1 MSEAEPWSYYPDG
14 SPVYSLADII
24 RKRSAI
30 TPEAIAFTEAGRLTS
45 FAELD
50 RRSSQVARALQ
61 RKDVGPGDRVAFI
74 GASGP
79 EFAEV
84 MYGAAKCRAI
94 FTAVNNRLSARE
106 VLAILADAE
115 PRVVVADPA
124 AAALVADVGTLGFDC
139 DTLITDLDYLAWRDH
154 ARDERPRRAGRARRD
169 RAHPVHLGHHRR
181 AQGRRAD
188 RPQPGL
194 CPARTARDIGLD
206 EGSVCA
212 APVPFFHVAGL
223 GMLLA
228 ANLNGGNLVL
238 EQPADMAG
246 VLRLLID
253 RKVTHAVLVP
263 TVLQRLLALP
273 ECTTADW
280 SALSYV
286 VYGASPIPLPV
297 LRDATEIIG
306 CSFLQSYGLTE
317 STGGFT
323 LLGPDDHVPAEE
335 FAHRLRSAGR
345 PMRGAR
351 VRVVDPVTLQDCPA
365 GQRGEVL
372 VAGSRIMKG
381 YWRKPEQT
389 AEIMLPGGWLR
400 TGDGGSFDADGYLYL
415 HDRLKDMIVT
425 GGENVYPAEVESVM
439 TGHPAVAEVA
449 VVGVPSAQWGES
461 PYAVVVLRPGAEVSE
476 ADLIAWTRDRLAH
489 FKCPAGV
496 TVRPLPGPHRL
507 RQAPEASHP
516 RQPEPAPRPL
526 AEGISYGWPFC
537 DGEQHSGPQLT
548 TWCVIPR
555 SLADT

>member
-14 SPVYSLADII
+14 SPVYSLAGII

-61 RKDVGPGDRVAFI
+61 RKALPAGGVRPGDRVAFI

-115 PRVVVADPA
+115 PRVVIADPA
-124 AAALVADVGTLGFDC
+124 AAALVADVCTLGFDC

-154 ARDERPRRAGRARRD
+154 ARDNDPGELTTPDETALILYTSGTTGAPKGVELTGRN
-169 RAHPVHLGHHRR
+169 LGCALHELH
-181 AQGRRAD
+181 AS
-188 RPQPGL
+188 
-194 CPARTARDIGLD
+194 IGLD

-273 ECTTADW
+273 ECATADW

-297 LRDATEIIG
+297 LRDATEVIG

-389 AEIMLPGGWLR
+389 AEIILPGGWLR

-449 VVGVPSAQWGES
+449 VVGVPSEQWGES

-496 TVRPLPGPHRL
+496 SFVP
-507 RQAPEASHP
+507 
-516 RQPEPAPRPL
+516 
-526 AEGISYGWPFC
+526 
-537 DGEQHSGPQLT
+537 
-548 TWCVIPR
+548 
-555 SLADT
+555 SLARTASGKLQKQAIRATLSPPPVP

>member
-1 MSEAEPWSYYPDG
+1 MIEAEPWSYHVDG

-30 TPEAIAFTEAGRLTS
+30 TPQGIALTEAGRVTS

-50 RRSSQVARALQ
+50 QRSSQVARALR
-61 RKDVGPGDRVAFI
+61 RKDVRPGDRVAYI

-94 FTAVNNRLSARE
+94 FTAVNNRLSVRE

-115 PRVVVADPA
+115 PRVVVADPPA
-124 AAALVADVGTLGFDC
+124 APLVADVGTLGFDC
-139 DTLITDLDYLAWRDH
+139 DSLITDLDYLAWRDYASADDPGEVAAPDETALILYTSGTTGVPKGVELTGRNLGCALHELH
-154 ARDERPRRAGRARRD
+154 ASIE
-169 RAHPVHLGHHRR
+169 
-181 AQGRRAD
+181 
-188 RPQPGL
+188 
-194 CPARTARDIGLD
+194 LD

-228 ANLNGGNLVL
+228 ANLNGGNLLL
-238 EQPADMAG
+238 EQQADIAG
-246 VLRLLID
+246 VLRLLVD

-273 ECTTADW
+273 EARTADW

-297 LRDATEIIG
+297 LRDATEVIG

-323 LLGPDDHVPAEE
+323 LLGPGDHVPAEE

-351 VRVVDPVTLQDCPA
+351 VRVVDPVTLKDCPA

-381 YWRKPEQT
+381 YWRKPGPT
-389 AEIMLPGGWLR
+389 AEVLLPGGWLR
-400 TGDGGSFDADGYLYL
+400 TGDGGSFDVDGYLYL
-415 HDRLKDMIVT
+415 HDRLTDMIVT
-425 GGENVYPAEVESVM
+425 GGENVYPAEVESVL

-449 VVGVPSAQWGES
+449 VVGVPSARWGES
-461 PYAVVVLRPGAEVSE
+461 PYAVVVLRPGAQVSE
-476 ADLIAWTRDRLAH
+476 AELIAWTRDRLAH

-496 TVRPLPGPHRL
+496 SF
-507 RQAPEASHP
+507 AA
-516 RQPEPAPRPL
+516 
-526 AEGISYGWPFC
+526 
-537 DGEQHSGPQLT
+537 
-548 TWCVIPR
+548 
-555 SLADT
+555 SLARTASGKLQKQAIRASLSSVSGT

>member
-1 MSEAEPWSYYPDG
+1 MDGRCRSVYCSVVSETEPWSYHADG

-24 RKRSAI
+24 RKRSAV
-30 TPEAIAFTEAGRLTS
+30 TPAAIALTEAGRLTS

-61 RKDVGPGDRVAFI
+61 RKSLSAEGVRPGDRVAYI

-94 FTAVNNRLSARE
+94 FTAVSNRLSARE

-115 PRVVVADPA
+115 PRVVIVDPPA
-124 AAALVADVGTLGFDC
+124 VPLVADAGALGFDC
-139 DTLITDLDYLAWRDH
+139 DTLITDVDYLAWQDCAPEGDPGELADPDETALILYTSGTTGAPKGVELTGRNLGCALHELH
-154 ARDERPRRAGRARRD
+154 ASID
-169 RAHPVHLGHHRR
+169 LN
-181 AQGRRAD
+181 
-188 RPQPGL
+188 
-194 CPARTARDIGLD
+194 

-212 APVPFFHVAGL
+212 APVPFFHIAGL

-228 ANLNGGNLVL
+228 ANLNGGNLLL
-238 EQPADMAG
+238 EQQADMAG
-246 VLRLLID
+246 VLSMLID

-273 ECTTADW
+273 ECRTADW

-306 CSFLQSYGLTE
+306 CSLLQSYGLTE

-335 FAHRLRSAGR
+335 FAHRLRSAGH

-351 VRVVDPVTLQDCPA
+351 VRVVDPVTLEDCPV

-381 YWRKPEQT
+381 YWRKPGPT
-389 AEIMLPGGWLR
+389 AEVILPGGWLR
-400 TGDGGSFDADGYLYL
+400 TGDGGSFDADGFLYL

-449 VVGVPSAQWGES
+449 VVAVPSARWGES

-496 TVRPLPGPHRL
+496 SF
-507 RQAPEASHP
+507 AP
-516 RQPEPAPRPL
+516 
-526 AEGISYGWPFC
+526 
-537 DGEQHSGPQLT
+537 
-548 TWCVIPR
+548 
-555 SLADT
+555 SLARTASGKLQKQLIRSSLNPHAVP